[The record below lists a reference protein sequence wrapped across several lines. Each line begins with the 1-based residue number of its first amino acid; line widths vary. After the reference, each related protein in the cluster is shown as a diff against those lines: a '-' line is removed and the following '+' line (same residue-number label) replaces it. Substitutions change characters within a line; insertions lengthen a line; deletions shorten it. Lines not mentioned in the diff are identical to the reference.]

1 MMSMITIKRWT
12 HRANDTKTAAD
23 IIYNET
29 GDENDYERMI
39 YILGSMLEQ
48 KNRRRINYD
57 TRRTA
62 R

>member
-1 MMSMITIKRWT
+1 MMSMITTKRWT
-12 HRANDTKTAAD
+12 HRANDIKTAAD
-23 IIYNET
+23 IIYGET

-39 YILGSMLEQ
+39 YIFGSMLEQ

>member
-1 MMSMITIKRWT
+1 MMSMITTKRWT
-12 HRANDTKTAAD
+12 HRANDIKTAVD
-23 IIYNET
+23 IIYGET
-29 GDENDYERMI
+29 GDENDYKRMI

>member
-1 MMSMITIKRWT
+1 MMSMITAKRWT
-12 HRANDTKTAAD
+12 HRANDIKTAAY
-23 IIYNET
+23 IIYGET
-29 GDENDYERMI
+29 SDENDYERMI
-39 YILGSMLEQ
+39 YILGNMLEQ